1 MMNRVQ
7 LGSSD
12 LQVSPICIG
21 CWQFNGGKADET
33 WPAQQEQVSK
43 SIVDKA
49 IELGVN
55 FFDTAEAYGNH
66 GSEVVLSRCLAG
78 RRKDVIIGSKYGLHK
93 GAQAIQ
99 YSATDIEKA
108 LTDSLQALQTD
119 YIDLYQVHW
128 SVNMKDVTETITELK
143 RQQSLGRIR
152 QYGFCNFGEQDI
164 KDFYD
169 AGGVSCSNQLPYN
182 LLWRP
187 IEFKILPACQERNI
201 SVLAYSPLQQGLLSG
216 RFHQAAD
223 VPEGRRRTRHF
234 SKDST
239 TMSRHGQ
246 VGAET
251 ETFKTIS
258 AIRELCNKADIPMS
272 SAALS
277 WVLSQ
282 QGVASVIVGCRTPE
296 QLQENCKLIQ
306 LSQDI
311 QKQLSE
317 CSEELKNMFGPN
329 PDMWAE
335 TSRVH

>member
-1 MMNRVQ
+1 MDRVQ
-7 LGSSD
+7 LGTSD
-12 LQVSPICIG
+12 LQVSPICVG
-21 CWQFNGGKADET
+21 CWQFNGNQGDET
-33 WPAQQEQVSK
+33 WPAQPEHVSK

-49 IELGVN
+49 LELGVN
-55 FFDTAEAYGNH
+55 FFDTAEAYGKHN
-66 GSEVVLSRCLAG
+66 SEAVLSRCLAG
-78 RRKDVIIGSKYGLHK
+78 RRKDVIIASKYGLHK
-93 GAQAIQ
+93 GSQAIQ
-99 YSATDIEKA
+99 YSGTDIEKA

-152 QYGFCNFGEQDI
+152 HYGFCNFGVNDI
-164 KDFYD
+164 KGFYD
-169 AGGVSCSNQLPYN
+169 AGGSSCTNQLPYN
-182 LLWRP
+182 LLWRAV
-187 IEFKILPACQERNI
+187 EFDILPACRERSI
-201 SVLAYSPLQQGLLSG
+201 SLLAYSSLQQGLLSG
-216 RFHQAAD
+216 RFHSASD

-234 SKDST
+234 SSAST

-258 AIRELCNKADIPMS
+258 SIRDICSQADVPMS

-277 WVLSQ
+277 WVLAQ
-282 QGVASVIVGCRTPE
+282 QGLASVIVGCRTPE
-296 QLQENCKLIQ
+296 QLEGNCKLVQ

-311 QKQLSE
+311 QRKLSE
-317 CSEELKNMFGPN
+317 CSEELKNKFGPN